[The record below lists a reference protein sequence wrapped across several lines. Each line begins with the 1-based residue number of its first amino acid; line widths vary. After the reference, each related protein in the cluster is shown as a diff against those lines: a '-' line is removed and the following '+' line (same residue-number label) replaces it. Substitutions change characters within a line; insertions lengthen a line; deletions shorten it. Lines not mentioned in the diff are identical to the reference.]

1 MNYTQNA
8 PKPYVTWGLC
18 IALIIVWVAE
28 LFIPGVIQHF
38 AFMPVLGLFEPWR
51 FITAAFLHS
60 VPTPFHLAFN
70 TWALLVVGRAL
81 EPVVGHVK
89 LAAAFVICAFG
100 ALMAQ
105 CLTVFFD
112 PNAWITPTVGASGAV
127 FGFFGMVLNIQRVL
141 RLPWTEMG
149 TLIGLN
155 FVIGFM
161 VPNVAWVAH
170 LGGLAVG
177 LVLGAYTGWVLRHA
191 TYVTVTDDSLDSPGF
206 STNPPQ
212 PPHNPGCTTV
222 DTPQTPSS
230 TVTPDSR
237 ESPDSSAVPQP
248 TPPDT
253 DAGECPAADSAS
265 PTVPEFP
272 VVRRVTNTTT
282 RLRDLAVY
290 GGVFAVLLACNW
302 TFYHF
307 NYMTIYSFFK

>member
-1 MNYTQNA
+1 MKNTATA

-28 LFIPGVIQHF
+28 LFIPGVIQNF
-38 AFMPVLGLFEPWR
+38 AFLPLLGLFEPWR

-89 LAAAFVICAFG
+89 LALAFVISAFG

-105 CLTVFFD
+105 CLTVFVD

-127 FGFFGMVLNIQRVL
+127 FGFFGMVLAIQKVL
-141 RLPWTEMG
+141 RLPWTEMA

-170 LGGLAVG
+170 LGGLVVG

-191 TYVTVTDDSLDSPGF
+191 TYVAVPGTGSDDTHFAANAPEPLQNPDPAALDAPDAPETSDATGPDGSKVPDGADSPAA
-206 STNPPQ
+206 
-212 PPHNPGCTTV
+212 
-222 DTPQTPSS
+222 PS
-230 TVTPDSR
+230 
-237 ESPDSSAVPQP
+237 A
-248 TPPDT
+248 
-253 DAGECPAADSAS
+253 
-265 PTVPEFP
+265 P
-272 VVRRVTNTTT
+272 VVRRVTNTAT
-282 RLRDLAVY
+282 RLCDLAVY
-290 GGVFAVLLACNW
+290 GGVFAVLLVSNW
-302 TFYHF
+302 AFYHF
-307 NYMTIYSFFK
+307 NYEAIYSFLK

>member
-1 MNYTQNA
+1 MKNTAKA

-38 AFMPVLGLFEPWR
+38 AFLPVLGLFEPWR

-60 VPTPFHLAFN
+60 VPSPFHLAFN

-89 LAAAFVICAFG
+89 LALAFGISAFG

-105 CLTVFFD
+105 CLTVFVD

-127 FGFFGMVLNIQRVL
+127 FGFFGMVLAIQKVL
-141 RLPWTEMG
+141 RLPWTEMA

-170 LGGLAVG
+170 LGGLLVG
-177 LVLGAYTGWVLRHA
+177 LVLGAYTGWVLRHSTYEVIPGEGVDDTHFTANAPEPLEHPDTAAPDASEPSDA
-191 TYVTVTDDSLDSPGF
+191 TASDRSDSP
-206 STNPPQ
+206 
-212 PPHNPGCTTV
+212 
-222 DTPQTPSS
+222 
-230 TVTPDSR
+230 
-237 ESPDSSAVPQP
+237 
-248 TPPDT
+248 
-253 DAGECPAADSAS
+253 DAPAA
-265 PTVPEFP
+265 PML
-272 VVRRVTNTTT
+272 RRVTNTTT

-290 GGVFAVLLACNW
+290 GGVFAVLLVSNW
-302 TFYHF
+302 AFYHF
-307 NYMTIYSFFK
+307 NYETIYSFFK

>member
-1 MNYTQNA
+1 MKNTATA

-18 IALIIVWVAE
+18 IALIIVWVSE
-28 LFIPGVIQHF
+28 LFIPGVIQNF
-38 AFMPVLGLFEPWR
+38 AFLPLLGLFEPWR

-81 EPVVGHVK
+81 EPVVGHVR
-89 LAAAFVICAFG
+89 LALAFVISAFG

-105 CLTVFFD
+105 CLTVFVD

-127 FGFFGMVLNIQRVL
+127 FGFFGMVLAIQKVL
-141 RLPWTEMG
+141 RLPWTEMA

-191 TYVTVTDDSLDSPGF
+191 TYVAVPGTGSDDTHFAANAPEPLQNPDPATSNAPDTLNASKAPEISDARVPDGADSPAA
-206 STNPPQ
+206 
-212 PPHNPGCTTV
+212 
-222 DTPQTPSS
+222 
-230 TVTPDSR
+230 
-237 ESPDSSAVPQP
+237 SA
-248 TPPDT
+248 T
-253 DAGECPAADSAS
+253 
-265 PTVPEFP
+265 P

-290 GGVFAVLLACNW
+290 GGVFAVLLVSNW
-302 TFYHF
+302 AFYHF
-307 NYMTIYSFFK
+307 NYETIYSFFK

>member
-1 MNYTQNA
+1 MKNTATA

-28 LFIPGVIQHF
+28 LFIPGVIQNF
-38 AFMPVLGLFEPWR
+38 AFLPLLGLFEPWR

-89 LAAAFVICAFG
+89 LALAFVISAFG

-105 CLTVFFD
+105 CLTVFVD

-127 FGFFGMVLNIQRVL
+127 FGFFGMVLAIQKVL
-141 RLPWTEMG
+141 RLPWTEMA

-191 TYVTVTDDSLDSPGF
+191 TYVAVPGTGSDDTHFAANAPEPLENPDPATSNAPDTLNASKAPETSDATVPDGADSPAA
-206 STNPPQ
+206 
-212 PPHNPGCTTV
+212 
-222 DTPQTPSS
+222 
-230 TVTPDSR
+230 
-237 ESPDSSAVPQP
+237 SA
-248 TPPDT
+248 T
-253 DAGECPAADSAS
+253 
-265 PTVPEFP
+265 P

-290 GGVFAVLLACNW
+290 GGVFAVLLVSNW
-302 TFYHF
+302 AFYHF
-307 NYMTIYSFFK
+307 NYETIYSFFK

>member
-1 MNYTQNA
+1 MKNTAKA

-38 AFMPVLGLFEPWR
+38 AFLPVLGLFEPWR

-60 VPTPFHLAFN
+60 VPSPFHLAFN

-89 LAAAFVICAFG
+89 LALAFGISAFG

-105 CLTVFFD
+105 CLTVFVD

-127 FGFFGMVLNIQRVL
+127 FGFFGMVLAIQKVL
-141 RLPWTEMG
+141 RLPWTEMA

-170 LGGLAVG
+170 LGGLVVG
-177 LVLGAYTGWVLRHA
+177 LVLGAYTGWVLRHSTYEVIPGEGVDDPHFTANAPEPLENPGTTALDAPETSDA
-191 TYVTVTDDSLDSPGF
+191 TTPDGSKGPDGTDSP
-206 STNPPQ
+206 T
-212 PPHNPGCTTV
+212 
-222 DTPQTPSS
+222 
-230 TVTPDSR
+230 
-237 ESPDSSAVPQP
+237 A
-248 TPPDT
+248 
-253 DAGECPAADSAS
+253 PAS
-265 PTVPEFP
+265 P

-290 GGVFAVLLACNW
+290 GGVFAVLLVSNW
-302 TFYHF
+302 AFYHF
-307 NYMTIYSFFK
+307 NYETIYSFFK

>member
-1 MNYTQNA
+1 MKNTAKA

-28 LFIPGVIQHF
+28 LFIPAVIQNF
-38 AFMPVLGLFEPWR
+38 AFLPLLGLFEPWR

-60 VPTPFHLAFN
+60 VPSPFHLAFN

-89 LAAAFVICAFG
+89 LALAFGISAFG

-105 CLTVFFD
+105 CLTVFVD

-127 FGFFGMVLNIQRVL
+127 FGFFGMVLAIQKVL
-141 RLPWTEMG
+141 RLPWTEMA

-170 LGGLAVG
+170 LGGLVVG
-177 LVLGAYTGWVLRHA
+177 LVLGAYTGWVLRHSTYEVIPGEGVDDTHFTANAPEPLEHPDTAAPDASEPSDA
-191 TYVTVTDDSLDSPGF
+191 TASDRSDSP
-206 STNPPQ
+206 
-212 PPHNPGCTTV
+212 
-222 DTPQTPSS
+222 
-230 TVTPDSR
+230 
-237 ESPDSSAVPQP
+237 
-248 TPPDT
+248 
-253 DAGECPAADSAS
+253 DAPAA
-265 PTVPEFP
+265 PML
-272 VVRRVTNTTT
+272 RRVTNTTT

-290 GGVFAVLLACNW
+290 GGVFAVLLVSNW
-302 TFYHF
+302 AFYHF
-307 NYMTIYSFFK
+307 NYETIYSFFK

>member
-1 MNYTQNA
+1 MKNTATA

-18 IALIIVWVAE
+18 IALIIVWVSE
-28 LFIPGVIQHF
+28 LFIPGVIQNF
-38 AFMPVLGLFEPWR
+38 AFLPLLGLFEPWR

-81 EPVVGHVK
+81 EPVVGHVR
-89 LAAAFVICAFG
+89 LALAFVISAFG

-105 CLTVFFD
+105 CLTVFVD

-127 FGFFGMVLNIQRVL
+127 FGFFGMVLAIQKVL
-141 RLPWTEMG
+141 RLPWTEMA

-191 TYVTVTDDSLDSPGF
+191 TYVAVPGTGSDDTHFAANAPEPLQNPDPALSSPDAPDKPDAPKAPDTSDARVPDGADSPAA
-206 STNPPQ
+206 
-212 PPHNPGCTTV
+212 
-222 DTPQTPSS
+222 
-230 TVTPDSR
+230 
-237 ESPDSSAVPQP
+237 SAI
-248 TPPDT
+248 
-253 DAGECPAADSAS
+253 
-265 PTVPEFP
+265 P

-290 GGVFAVLLACNW
+290 GGVFAVLLVSNW
-302 TFYHF
+302 AFYHF
-307 NYMTIYSFFK
+307 NYETIYSFFK

>member
-1 MNYTQNA
+1 MKNTATA

-28 LFIPGVIQHF
+28 LFIPGVIQNF
-38 AFMPVLGLFEPWR
+38 AFLPLLGLFEPWR

-89 LAAAFVICAFG
+89 LALAFVISAFG

-105 CLTVFFD
+105 CLTVFVD

-127 FGFFGMVLNIQRVL
+127 FGFFGMVLAIQKVL
-141 RLPWTEMG
+141 RLPWTEMA

-170 LGGLAVG
+170 LGGLVVG

-191 TYVTVTDDSLDSPGF
+191 TYVAVPGAGSDDTRFAANAPEPLQYPDPAALDAPDALNTPKAPETSDATVPDGADSP
-206 STNPPQ
+206 
-212 PPHNPGCTTV
+212 
-222 DTPQTPSS
+222 
-230 TVTPDSR
+230 
-237 ESPDSSAVPQP
+237 
-248 TPPDT
+248 
-253 DAGECPAADSAS
+253 AA
-265 PTVPEFP
+265 P
-272 VVRRVTNTTT
+272 VVRQVTNTTT

-290 GGVFAVLLACNW
+290 GGIFAVLLVSNW
-302 TFYHF
+302 AFYHF
-307 NYMTIYSFFK
+307 NYEAIYSFFK

>member
-1 MNYTQNA
+1 MKNTAKA

-38 AFMPVLGLFEPWR
+38 AFLPVLGLFEPWR

-60 VPTPFHLAFN
+60 VPSPFHLAFN

-89 LAAAFVICAFG
+89 LALAFGISAFG

-105 CLTVFFD
+105 CLTVFVD

-127 FGFFGMVLNIQRVL
+127 FGFFGMVLAIQKVL
-141 RLPWTEMG
+141 RLPWTEMA

-170 LGGLAVG
+170 LGGLVVG
-177 LVLGAYTGWVLRHA
+177 LVLGAYTGWVLRHSTYEVIPGEGVDDTHFTANAPEPLEHPDTAAPDASEPSDA
-191 TYVTVTDDSLDSPGF
+191 TASDRSDSP
-206 STNPPQ
+206 
-212 PPHNPGCTTV
+212 
-222 DTPQTPSS
+222 
-230 TVTPDSR
+230 
-237 ESPDSSAVPQP
+237 
-248 TPPDT
+248 
-253 DAGECPAADSAS
+253 DAPAA
-265 PTVPEFP
+265 PML
-272 VVRRVTNTTT
+272 RRVTNTTT

-290 GGVFAVLLACNW
+290 GGVFAVLLVSNW
-302 TFYHF
+302 AFYHF
-307 NYMTIYSFFK
+307 NYATIYSFFK

>member
-1 MNYTQNA
+1 MKNTATA

-28 LFIPGVIQHF
+28 LFIPGVIQNF
-38 AFMPVLGLFEPWR
+38 AFLPLLGLFEPWR

-60 VPTPFHLAFN
+60 VPSPFHLAFN

-89 LAAAFVICAFG
+89 LALAFVISAFG

-105 CLTVFFD
+105 CLTVFVD

-127 FGFFGMVLNIQRVL
+127 FGFFGMVLAIQKVL
-141 RLPWTEMG
+141 RLPWTEMA

-191 TYVTVTDDSLDSPGF
+191 TYVAVPSEGSDDTRFAANAPEPLQNPDIVALDAPDAPETSDATVPDGADSPAA
-206 STNPPQ
+206 
-212 PPHNPGCTTV
+212 
-222 DTPQTPSS
+222 
-230 TVTPDSR
+230 
-237 ESPDSSAVPQP
+237 SA
-248 TPPDT
+248 T
-253 DAGECPAADSAS
+253 
-265 PTVPEFP
+265 P

-290 GGVFAVLLACNW
+290 GGVFAVLLVSNW
-302 TFYHF
+302 AFYHF
-307 NYMTIYSFFK
+307 NYETIYSFFK

>member
-1 MNYTQNA
+1 MKNTATA

-28 LFIPGVIQHF
+28 LFIPGVIQNF
-38 AFMPVLGLFEPWR
+38 AFLPLLGLFEPWR
-51 FITAAFLHS
+51 FITAAFLHA

-89 LAAAFVICAFG
+89 LALAFGISAFG

-105 CLTVFFD
+105 CLTVFVD

-127 FGFFGMVLNIQRVL
+127 FGFFGMVLAIQKVL
-141 RLPWTEMG
+141 RLPWTEMA

-170 LGGLAVG
+170 LGGLVVG
-177 LVLGAYTGWVLRHA
+177 LVLGAYTGWVLRHSTYEVIPGEGVDDTHFTANAPEPLEHPDTAAPDASEPSDA
-191 TYVTVTDDSLDSPGF
+191 TASDRSDSP
-206 STNPPQ
+206 
-212 PPHNPGCTTV
+212 
-222 DTPQTPSS
+222 
-230 TVTPDSR
+230 
-237 ESPDSSAVPQP
+237 
-248 TPPDT
+248 
-253 DAGECPAADSAS
+253 DAPAA
-265 PTVPEFP
+265 PML
-272 VVRRVTNTTT
+272 RRVTNTTT

-290 GGVFAVLLACNW
+290 GGVFAVLLVSNW
-302 TFYHF
+302 AFYHF
-307 NYMTIYSFFK
+307 NYETIYSFFK

>member
-1 MNYTQNA
+1 MKNTATA

-28 LFIPGVIQHF
+28 LFIPGVIQNF
-38 AFMPVLGLFEPWR
+38 AFLPLLGLFEPWR

-60 VPTPFHLAFN
+60 VPSPFHLAFN

-81 EPVVGHVK
+81 EPVVGHMK
-89 LAAAFVICAFG
+89 LALAFGISAFG

-105 CLTVFFD
+105 CLTVFVD

-127 FGFFGMVLNIQRVL
+127 FGFFGMVLAIQKVL
-141 RLPWTEMG
+141 RLPWTEMA

-177 LVLGAYTGWVLRHA
+177 LVLGAYTGWVLRNA
-191 TYVTVTDDSLDSPGF
+191 TYVAVRGTGSEDTHFAANAPETLQNPGTALSSPDAPETSDATAPDGSKVPDGADSPAA
-206 STNPPQ
+206 
-212 PPHNPGCTTV
+212 
-222 DTPQTPSS
+222 PS
-230 TVTPDSR
+230 
-237 ESPDSSAVPQP
+237 A
-248 TPPDT
+248 
-253 DAGECPAADSAS
+253 
-265 PTVPEFP
+265 P
-272 VVRRVTNTTT
+272 VVRRVTNTAT

-290 GGVFAVLLACNW
+290 GGVFAVLLVSNW
-302 TFYHF
+302 AFYHF
-307 NYMTIYSFFK
+307 NYEAIYSFLK

>member
-1 MNYTQNA
+1 MKITAKA

-28 LFIPGVIQHF
+28 LFIPGVIQNF
-38 AFMPVLGLFEPWR
+38 AFLPLLGLFEPWR

-60 VPTPFHLAFN
+60 VPSPFHLAFN

-89 LAAAFVICAFG
+89 LALAFGISAFG

-105 CLTVFFD
+105 CLTVFVD

-127 FGFFGMVLNIQRVL
+127 FGFFGMVLAIQKVL
-141 RLPWTEMG
+141 RLPWTEMA

-170 LGGLAVG
+170 LGGLVVG
-177 LVLGAYTGWVLRHA
+177 LVLGAYTGWVLRHS
-191 TYVTVTDDSLDSPGF
+191 TYEVIPGEGVDDTH
-206 STNPPQ
+206 STANAPEPLE
-212 PPHNPGCTTV
+212 NPGTTALYAPETS
-222 DTPQTPSS
+222 DATA
-230 TVTPDSR
+230 PDR
-237 ESPDSSAVPQP
+237 LKVPDGADSSA
-248 TPPDT
+248 
-253 DAGECPAADSAS
+253 APAS
-265 PTVPEFP
+265 P

-290 GGVFAVLLACNW
+290 GGVFAVLLVSNW
-302 TFYHF
+302 AFYHF
-307 NYMTIYSFFK
+307 NYEAIYSFFK

>member
-1 MNYTQNA
+1 MKNTATA

-28 LFIPGVIQHF
+28 LFIPGVIQNF
-38 AFMPVLGLFEPWR
+38 AFLPLLGLFEPWR
-51 FITAAFLHS
+51 FITAAFLHA

-89 LAAAFVICAFG
+89 LALAFVISAFG

-105 CLTVFFD
+105 CLTVFVD

-127 FGFFGMVLNIQRVL
+127 FGFFGMVLAIQKVL
-141 RLPWTEMG
+141 RLPWTEMA

-191 TYVTVTDDSLDSPGF
+191 TYVAVPGTGSDDTHFAANAPEPLQNPDPATSNAPDTLNASKAPEISDARVPDGADSPAA
-206 STNPPQ
+206 
-212 PPHNPGCTTV
+212 
-222 DTPQTPSS
+222 
-230 TVTPDSR
+230 
-237 ESPDSSAVPQP
+237 SA
-248 TPPDT
+248 T
-253 DAGECPAADSAS
+253 
-265 PTVPEFP
+265 P

-290 GGVFAVLLACNW
+290 GGVFAVLLVSNW
-302 TFYHF
+302 AFYHF
-307 NYMTIYSFFK
+307 NYETIYSFFK

>member
-1 MNYTQNA
+1 MKNTAKA

-38 AFMPVLGLFEPWR
+38 AFLPVLGLFEPWR

-60 VPTPFHLAFN
+60 VPSPFHLAFN

-89 LAAAFVICAFG
+89 LALAFGISAFG

-105 CLTVFFD
+105 CLTVFVD

-127 FGFFGMVLNIQRVL
+127 FGFFGMVLAIQKVL
-141 RLPWTEMG
+141 RLPWTEMA

-170 LGGLAVG
+170 LGGLVVG

-191 TYVTVTDDSLDSPGF
+191 TYEVIPGEGVDDTHFTANAPEPLEHPDTAATDASEPSDATASDRADSP
-206 STNPPQ
+206 
-212 PPHNPGCTTV
+212 
-222 DTPQTPSS
+222 
-230 TVTPDSR
+230 
-237 ESPDSSAVPQP
+237 A
-248 TPPDT
+248 
-253 DAGECPAADSAS
+253 APAA
-265 PTVPEFP
+265 P

-290 GGVFAVLLACNW
+290 GGVFAVLLVSNW
-302 TFYHF
+302 AFYHF
-307 NYMTIYSFFK
+307 NYETIYSFFK

>member
-1 MNYTQNA
+1 MKNTAKA

-28 LFIPGVIQHF
+28 LFIPEVIQHF
-38 AFMPVLGLFEPWR
+38 AFLPVLGLFEPWR

-60 VPTPFHLAFN
+60 VPSPFHLAFN

-89 LAAAFVICAFG
+89 LALAFGISAFG

-105 CLTVFFD
+105 CLTVFVD

-127 FGFFGMVLNIQRVL
+127 FGFFGMVLAIQRVL
-141 RLPWTEMG
+141 RLPWTEMA

-170 LGGLAVG
+170 LGGLVVG
-177 LVLGAYTGWVLRHA
+177 LVLGAYTGWVLRHSTYEVVPGKGVDDTHFAANAPEPLEHPDTAAPDAPEPSDA
-191 TYVTVTDDSLDSPGF
+191 TASDRSDSP
-206 STNPPQ
+206 
-212 PPHNPGCTTV
+212 
-222 DTPQTPSS
+222 
-230 TVTPDSR
+230 
-237 ESPDSSAVPQP
+237 
-248 TPPDT
+248 
-253 DAGECPAADSAS
+253 DAPAA
-265 PTVPEFP
+265 PML
-272 VVRRVTNTTT
+272 RRVTNTTT

-290 GGVFAVLLACNW
+290 GGVFAVLLVSNW
-302 TFYHF
+302 AFYHF
-307 NYMTIYSFFK
+307 NYATIYSFFK

>member
-1 MNYTQNA
+1 MKITAKA

-18 IALIIVWVAE
+18 IALILVWVAE

-38 AFMPVLGLFEPWR
+38 AFLPLLGLFEPWR

-89 LAAAFVICAFG
+89 LALAFGISAFG

-105 CLTVFFD
+105 CLTVFVD

-127 FGFFGMVLNIQRVL
+127 FGFFGMVLAIQKVL
-141 RLPWTEMG
+141 RLPWTEMA

-170 LGGLAVG
+170 LGGLVVG
-177 LVLGAYTGWVLRHA
+177 LVLGAYTGWVLRHS
-191 TYVTVTDDSLDSPGF
+191 TYEVVPGEGVGGTDFAANVPEPLQNPDTAVLDAPDALETSDTTASDRSDSP
-206 STNPPQ
+206 
-212 PPHNPGCTTV
+212 TT
-222 DTPQTPSS
+222 
-230 TVTPDSR
+230 
-237 ESPDSSAVPQP
+237 
-248 TPPDT
+248 
-253 DAGECPAADSAS
+253 PAA
-265 PTVPEFP
+265 PML
-272 VVRRVTNTTT
+272 RRVTNTAT

-290 GGVFAVLLACNW
+290 GGVFAVLLVSNW
-302 TFYHF
+302 AFYHF
-307 NYMTIYSFFK
+307 NYATIYSFFK

>member
-1 MNYTQNA
+1 MKNTATA

-28 LFIPGVIQHF
+28 LFIPGVIQNF
-38 AFMPVLGLFEPWR
+38 AFLPLLGLFEPWR

-89 LAAAFVICAFG
+89 LALAFVISAFG

-105 CLTVFFD
+105 CLTVFVD

-127 FGFFGMVLNIQRVL
+127 FGFFGMVLAIQKVL
-141 RLPWTEMG
+141 RLPWTEMA

-170 LGGLAVG
+170 LGGLVVG

-191 TYVTVTDDSLDSPGF
+191 TYVAVPGTGSDDTHFAANAPEPLQNPDPAALDAPDAPETSDATVPDGADSPAA
-206 STNPPQ
+206 
-212 PPHNPGCTTV
+212 
-222 DTPQTPSS
+222 PS
-230 TVTPDSR
+230 
-237 ESPDSSAVPQP
+237 A
-248 TPPDT
+248 
-253 DAGECPAADSAS
+253 
-265 PTVPEFP
+265 P
-272 VVRRVTNTTT
+272 VVRRVTNTAT

-290 GGVFAVLLACNW
+290 GGVFAVLLVSNW
-302 TFYHF
+302 AFYHF
-307 NYMTIYSFFK
+307 NYEAIYSFLK

>member
-1 MNYTQNA
+1 MKNTAKA

-28 LFIPGVIQHF
+28 LFIPEVIQHF
-38 AFMPVLGLFEPWR
+38 AFLPVLGLFEPWR

-60 VPTPFHLAFN
+60 VPSPFHLAFN

-89 LAAAFVICAFG
+89 LALAFGISAFG

-105 CLTVFFD
+105 CLTVFVD

-127 FGFFGMVLNIQRVL
+127 FGFFGMVLAIQKVL
-141 RLPWTEMG
+141 RLPWTEMA

-170 LGGLAVG
+170 LGGLVVG
-177 LVLGAYTGWVLRHA
+177 LVLGAYTGWVLRHSTYEVIPGEGVDDTHFTANAPEPLEHPDTAAPDASEPSDA
-191 TYVTVTDDSLDSPGF
+191 TASDRSDSP
-206 STNPPQ
+206 
-212 PPHNPGCTTV
+212 
-222 DTPQTPSS
+222 
-230 TVTPDSR
+230 
-237 ESPDSSAVPQP
+237 
-248 TPPDT
+248 
-253 DAGECPAADSAS
+253 DAPAA
-265 PTVPEFP
+265 PML
-272 VVRRVTNTTT
+272 RRVTNTTT

-290 GGVFAVLLACNW
+290 GGVFAVLLVSNW
-302 TFYHF
+302 AFYHF
-307 NYMTIYSFFK
+307 NYETIYSFFK

>member
-1 MNYTQNA
+1 MKNTAKA

-38 AFMPVLGLFEPWR
+38 AFLPVLGLFEPWR

-60 VPTPFHLAFN
+60 VPSPFHLAFN

-89 LAAAFVICAFG
+89 LALAFGISAFG

-105 CLTVFFD
+105 CLTVFVD

-127 FGFFGMVLNIQRVL
+127 FGFFGMVLAIQKVL
-141 RLPWTEMG
+141 RLPWTEMA

-170 LGGLAVG
+170 LGGLVVG
-177 LVLGAYTGWVLRHA
+177 LVLGAYTGWVLRHS
-191 TYVTVTDDSLDSPGF
+191 TYEVVPGEGVDDTHFAANTPEPLEHPDTAAPDAPEPSDAKASDRSDSP
-206 STNPPQ
+206 
-212 PPHNPGCTTV
+212 
-222 DTPQTPSS
+222 
-230 TVTPDSR
+230 
-237 ESPDSSAVPQP
+237 
-248 TPPDT
+248 
-253 DAGECPAADSAS
+253 DAPAA
-265 PTVPEFP
+265 PML
-272 VVRRVTNTTT
+272 RRVTNTTT

-290 GGVFAVLLACNW
+290 GGVFAVLLVSNW
-302 TFYHF
+302 AFYHF
-307 NYMTIYSFFK
+307 NYATIYSFFK

>member
-1 MNYTQNA
+1 MKNTATA

-28 LFIPGVIQHF
+28 LFIPGVIQNF
-38 AFMPVLGLFEPWR
+38 AFLPLLGLFEPWR

-60 VPTPFHLAFN
+60 VPSPFHLAFN

-89 LAAAFVICAFG
+89 LALAFGISAFG

-105 CLTVFFD
+105 CLTVFVD

-127 FGFFGMVLNIQRVL
+127 FGFFGMVLAIQKVL
-141 RLPWTEMG
+141 RLPWTEMA

-177 LVLGAYTGWVLRHA
+177 LVLGAYTGWVLRNA
-191 TYVTVTDDSLDSPGF
+191 TYVAVRGTGSEDTHFAANAPETLQNPGTALSSPDAPDAQETSDATAPDGSKVPDGADSP
-206 STNPPQ
+206 
-212 PPHNPGCTTV
+212 
-222 DTPQTPSS
+222 
-230 TVTPDSR
+230 
-237 ESPDSSAVPQP
+237 A
-248 TPPDT
+248 
-253 DAGECPAADSAS
+253 APAA
-265 PTVPEFP
+265 P

-290 GGVFAVLLACNW
+290 GGVFAVLLVSNW
-302 TFYHF
+302 AFYHF
-307 NYMTIYSFFK
+307 NYEAIYSFLK

>member
-1 MNYTQNA
+1 MKNTAKA

-28 LFIPGVIQHF
+28 LFIPGVIQNF
-38 AFMPVLGLFEPWR
+38 AFLPLLGLFEPWR
-51 FITAAFLHS
+51 FITAAFLHA

-89 LAAAFVICAFG
+89 LALAFGISAFG

-105 CLTVFFD
+105 CLTVFVD

-127 FGFFGMVLNIQRVL
+127 FGFFGMVLAIQKVL
-141 RLPWTEMG
+141 RLPWTEMA

-170 LGGLAVG
+170 LGGLLVG
-177 LVLGAYTGWVLRHA
+177 LVLGAYTGWVLRHSTYEVIPGEGVDDTHFTANAPEPLEHPDTAAPDASEPSDA
-191 TYVTVTDDSLDSPGF
+191 TASDRSDSP
-206 STNPPQ
+206 
-212 PPHNPGCTTV
+212 
-222 DTPQTPSS
+222 
-230 TVTPDSR
+230 
-237 ESPDSSAVPQP
+237 
-248 TPPDT
+248 
-253 DAGECPAADSAS
+253 DAPAA
-265 PTVPEFP
+265 PML
-272 VVRRVTNTTT
+272 RRVTNTTT

-290 GGVFAVLLACNW
+290 GGVFAVLLVSNW
-302 TFYHF
+302 AFYHF
-307 NYMTIYSFFK
+307 NYETIYSFFK

>member
-1 MNYTQNA
+1 MKNTAKA

-38 AFMPVLGLFEPWR
+38 AFLPVLGLFEPWR

-60 VPTPFHLAFN
+60 VPSPFHLAFN

-89 LAAAFVICAFG
+89 LALAFGISAFG

-105 CLTVFFD
+105 CLTVFVD

-127 FGFFGMVLNIQRVL
+127 FGFFGMVLAIQKVL
-141 RLPWTEMG
+141 RLPWTEMA

-170 LGGLAVG
+170 LGGLVVG
-177 LVLGAYTGWVLRHA
+177 LVLGAYTGWVLRHSTYEVVPGEGVDDTHFAANAPEPRENPDTTALDAPETSDA
-191 TYVTVTDDSLDSPGF
+191 TAPDGSKGPDGTDSP
-206 STNPPQ
+206 T
-212 PPHNPGCTTV
+212 
-222 DTPQTPSS
+222 
-230 TVTPDSR
+230 
-237 ESPDSSAVPQP
+237 A
-248 TPPDT
+248 
-253 DAGECPAADSAS
+253 PAS
-265 PTVPEFP
+265 P

-290 GGVFAVLLACNW
+290 GGVFAVLLVSNW
-302 TFYHF
+302 AFYHF
-307 NYMTIYSFFK
+307 NYEAIYRFFK

>member
-1 MNYTQNA
+1 MKHTARA

-38 AFMPVLGLFEPWR
+38 AFMPLLGLFEPWR

-81 EPVVGHVK
+81 EPVIGHMK
-89 LAAAFVICAFG
+89 LALAFAISAFG

-105 CLTVFFD
+105 CLTVFID
-112 PNAWITPTVGASGAV
+112 PHAWITPTVGASGAV
-127 FGFFGMVLNIQRVL
+127 FGFFGMVLAIQKVL

-155 FVIGFM
+155 FVIGFL

-170 LGGLAVG
+170 LGGLLVG

-191 TYVTVTDDSLDSPGF
+191 TYVTIPVEGGDVYGFIANAPEFSKRPDSGVSDTSDALHAP
-206 STNPPQ
+206 
-212 PPHNPGCTTV
+212 
-222 DTPQTPSS
+222 DTPGTANEPENTDATEVSNHSDAEVPDGSDTP
-230 TVTPDSR
+230 
-237 ESPDSSAVPQP
+237 AAAP
-248 TPPDT
+248 TPIL
-253 DAGECPAADSAS
+253 
-265 PTVPEFP
+265 
-272 VVRRVTNTTT
+272 RRVTSTRT
-282 RLRDLAVY
+282 RLRDFAVY
-290 GGVFAVLLACNW
+290 GGVFVVLVASNW

-307 NYMTIYSFFK
+307 NYEAIYSFLK

>member
-1 MNYTQNA
+1 MKNTATA

-28 LFIPGVIQHF
+28 LFIPGVIQNF
-38 AFMPVLGLFEPWR
+38 AFLPLLGLFEPWR

-89 LAAAFVICAFG
+89 LALAFVISAFG

-105 CLTVFFD
+105 CLTVFVD

-127 FGFFGMVLNIQRVL
+127 FGFFGMVLAIQKVL
-141 RLPWTEMG
+141 RLPWTEMA

-191 TYVTVTDDSLDSPGF
+191 TYVAVPGTGSDDTHFAANAPEPLENPDPATSNAPDTLNASKAPETSDATVPDGADSPAA
-206 STNPPQ
+206 ST
-212 PPHNPGCTTV
+212 T
-222 DTPQTPSS
+222 
-230 TVTPDSR
+230 
-237 ESPDSSAVPQP
+237 
-248 TPPDT
+248 
-253 DAGECPAADSAS
+253 
-265 PTVPEFP
+265 P

-290 GGVFAVLLACNW
+290 GGVFAVLLVGNW
-302 TFYHF
+302 AFYHF
-307 NYMTIYSFFK
+307 NYETIYSFFK

>member
-1 MNYTQNA
+1 MKNTAKA

-38 AFMPVLGLFEPWR
+38 AFLPVLGLFEPWR

-60 VPTPFHLAFN
+60 VPSPFHLAFN

-89 LAAAFVICAFG
+89 LALAFGISAFG

-105 CLTVFFD
+105 CLTVFVD

-127 FGFFGMVLNIQRVL
+127 FGFFGMVLAIQKVL
-141 RLPWTEMG
+141 RLPWTEMA

-170 LGGLAVG
+170 LGGLVVG
-177 LVLGAYTGWVLRHA
+177 LALGAYTGWVLRHA
-191 TYVTVTDDSLDSPGF
+191 TYVAVPGTGSDDTHFAANAPEPLEHPDTAAPDASEPSDATASDRSDSP
-206 STNPPQ
+206 
-212 PPHNPGCTTV
+212 
-222 DTPQTPSS
+222 
-230 TVTPDSR
+230 
-237 ESPDSSAVPQP
+237 
-248 TPPDT
+248 
-253 DAGECPAADSAS
+253 DAPAA
-265 PTVPEFP
+265 PML
-272 VVRRVTNTTT
+272 RRVTNTTT

-290 GGVFAVLLACNW
+290 GGVFAVLLVSNW
-302 TFYHF
+302 AFYHF
-307 NYMTIYSFFK
+307 NYEAIYSFFK

>member
-1 MNYTQNA
+1 MKNTAKA

-38 AFMPVLGLFEPWR
+38 AFLPVLGLFEPWR

-60 VPTPFHLAFN
+60 VPSPFHLAFN

-89 LAAAFVICAFG
+89 LALAFGISAFG

-105 CLTVFFD
+105 CLTVFVD

-127 FGFFGMVLNIQRVL
+127 FGFFGMVLAIQKVL
-141 RLPWTEMG
+141 RLPWTEMA

-170 LGGLAVG
+170 LGGLVVG
-177 LVLGAYTGWVLRHA
+177 LVLVAYTGWVLRHA
-191 TYVTVTDDSLDSPGF
+191 TYVAVPGTGSDDTHFAANAPEPLEHPDTAAPDASDPSDATASDRSDSP
-206 STNPPQ
+206 
-212 PPHNPGCTTV
+212 
-222 DTPQTPSS
+222 
-230 TVTPDSR
+230 
-237 ESPDSSAVPQP
+237 
-248 TPPDT
+248 
-253 DAGECPAADSAS
+253 DAPAA
-265 PTVPEFP
+265 PML
-272 VVRRVTNTTT
+272 RRVTNTTT

-290 GGVFAVLLACNW
+290 GGVFAVLLVSNW
-302 TFYHF
+302 AFYHF
-307 NYMTIYSFFK
+307 NYETIYSFFK

>member
-1 MNYTQNA
+1 MKNTATA

-28 LFIPGVIQHF
+28 LFIPGVIQNF
-38 AFMPVLGLFEPWR
+38 AFLPLLGLFEPWR

-60 VPTPFHLAFN
+60 VPSPFHLAFN

-89 LAAAFVICAFG
+89 LALAFVISAFG

-105 CLTVFFD
+105 CLTVFVD

-127 FGFFGMVLNIQRVL
+127 FGFFGMVLAIQKVL
-141 RLPWTEMG
+141 RLPWTEMA

-191 TYVTVTDDSLDSPGF
+191 TYVAVPSEGLDDTSFAANAPEPLENPDIVALDAPDAPETSDATVPDGADSP
-206 STNPPQ
+206 
-212 PPHNPGCTTV
+212 
-222 DTPQTPSS
+222 
-230 TVTPDSR
+230 
-237 ESPDSSAVPQP
+237 A
-248 TPPDT
+248 
-253 DAGECPAADSAS
+253 APA
-265 PTVPEFP
+265 TP
-272 VVRRVTNTTT
+272 VVRRVTNTAT

-290 GGVFAVLLACNW
+290 GGVFAVLLVSNW
-302 TFYHF
+302 AFYHF
-307 NYMTIYSFFK
+307 NYEAIYSFFK

>member
-1 MNYTQNA
+1 MKNTATA

-28 LFIPGVIQHF
+28 LFIPGVIQNF
-38 AFMPVLGLFEPWR
+38 AFLPLLGLFEPWR

-89 LAAAFVICAFG
+89 LALAFGISAFG

-105 CLTVFFD
+105 CLTVFVD

-127 FGFFGMVLNIQRVL
+127 FGFFGMVLAIQKVL
-141 RLPWTEMG
+141 RLPWTEMA

-177 LVLGAYTGWVLRHA
+177 LVLGAYTGWVLRNA
-191 TYVTVTDDSLDSPGF
+191 TYVAVRGTGSEDTHFAANAPETLQNPGTALSSPDAPDAQETSDATAPDGSKVPDGADSP
-206 STNPPQ
+206 
-212 PPHNPGCTTV
+212 
-222 DTPQTPSS
+222 
-230 TVTPDSR
+230 
-237 ESPDSSAVPQP
+237 A
-248 TPPDT
+248 
-253 DAGECPAADSAS
+253 APAA
-265 PTVPEFP
+265 P

-290 GGVFAVLLACNW
+290 GGVFAVLLVSNW
-302 TFYHF
+302 AFYHF
-307 NYMTIYSFFK
+307 NYEAIYSFLK

>member
-1 MNYTQNA
+1 MKNTAKA

-28 LFIPGVIQHF
+28 LFIPEVIQHF
-38 AFMPVLGLFEPWR
+38 AFLPVLGLFEPWR

-60 VPTPFHLAFN
+60 VPSPFHLAFN

-89 LAAAFVICAFG
+89 LALAFGISAFG

-105 CLTVFFD
+105 CLTVFVD

-127 FGFFGMVLNIQRVL
+127 FGFFGMVLAIQKVL
-141 RLPWTEMG
+141 RLPWTEMA

-170 LGGLAVG
+170 LGGLVVG
-177 LVLGAYTGWVLRHA
+177 LVLGAYTGWVLRHSTYEVVSGEGVDDTHFAGNAPEPLEHHDTAAPDAPEPSDA
-191 TYVTVTDDSLDSPGF
+191 TASDRSDSP
-206 STNPPQ
+206 
-212 PPHNPGCTTV
+212 
-222 DTPQTPSS
+222 
-230 TVTPDSR
+230 
-237 ESPDSSAVPQP
+237 
-248 TPPDT
+248 
-253 DAGECPAADSAS
+253 DAPAA
-265 PTVPEFP
+265 PML
-272 VVRRVTNTTT
+272 RRVTNTTT

-290 GGVFAVLLACNW
+290 GGVFALLLVSNW
-302 TFYHF
+302 AFYHF
-307 NYMTIYSFFK
+307 NYATIYSFFK

>member
-1 MNYTQNA
+1 MKNTAKA

-28 LFIPGVIQHF
+28 LFIPAVIQNF
-38 AFMPVLGLFEPWR
+38 AFLPLLGLFEPWR

-60 VPTPFHLAFN
+60 VPSPFHLAFN

-89 LAAAFVICAFG
+89 LALAFGISAFG

-105 CLTVFFD
+105 CLTVFVD

-127 FGFFGMVLNIQRVL
+127 FGFFGMVLAIQKVL
-141 RLPWTEMG
+141 RLPWTEMA

-170 LGGLAVG
+170 LGGLVVG
-177 LVLGAYTGWVLRHA
+177 LVLGAYTGWVLRHSTYEVIPGEGVDDTHFTANAPEPRENPDTTALDAPETSDA
-191 TYVTVTDDSLDSPGF
+191 TAPDGSKVPDGADSP
-206 STNPPQ
+206 T
-212 PPHNPGCTTV
+212 
-222 DTPQTPSS
+222 
-230 TVTPDSR
+230 
-237 ESPDSSAVPQP
+237 A
-248 TPPDT
+248 
-253 DAGECPAADSAS
+253 PAS
-265 PTVPEFP
+265 P

-290 GGVFAVLLACNW
+290 GGVFAVLLVSNW
-302 TFYHF
+302 AFYHF
-307 NYMTIYSFFK
+307 NYEAIYSFLK

>member
-1 MNYTQNA
+1 MKNTATA

-28 LFIPGVIQHF
+28 LFIPGVIQNF
-38 AFMPVLGLFEPWR
+38 AFLPLLGLFEPWR

-89 LAAAFVICAFG
+89 LALAFVISAFG

-105 CLTVFFD
+105 CLTVFVD

-127 FGFFGMVLNIQRVL
+127 FGFFGMVLAIQKVL
-141 RLPWTEMG
+141 RLPWTEMA

-191 TYVTVTDDSLDSPGF
+191 TYVAVPGTGSDDTHFAANAPEPLQNPDPATSNAPDTLNASKAPETSDATVPDGADSP
-206 STNPPQ
+206 
-212 PPHNPGCTTV
+212 
-222 DTPQTPSS
+222 
-230 TVTPDSR
+230 
-237 ESPDSSAVPQP
+237 AAP
-248 TPPDT
+248 T
-253 DAGECPAADSAS
+253 G
-265 PTVPEFP
+265 P
-272 VVRRVTNTTT
+272 VVRRVTNTAT

-290 GGVFAVLLACNW
+290 GGVFAVLLVSNW
-302 TFYHF
+302 AFYHF
-307 NYMTIYSFFK
+307 NYEAIYSFFK

>member
-1 MNYTQNA
+1 MKNTATA

-28 LFIPGVIQHF
+28 LFIPGVIQNF
-38 AFMPVLGLFEPWR
+38 AFLPLLGLFEPWR

-89 LAAAFVICAFG
+89 LALAFAISAFG

-105 CLTVFFD
+105 CLTVFVD

-127 FGFFGMVLNIQRVL
+127 FGFFGMVLAIQKVL
-141 RLPWTEMG
+141 RLPWTEMA

-191 TYVTVTDDSLDSPGF
+191 TYVAVPGEGSDDTRFAANAPEPLQNPDTALSSPDAPDAQETSDATAPDGSKVTDGSDSP
-206 STNPPQ
+206 
-212 PPHNPGCTTV
+212 
-222 DTPQTPSS
+222 
-230 TVTPDSR
+230 
-237 ESPDSSAVPQP
+237 A
-248 TPPDT
+248 
-253 DAGECPAADSAS
+253 APAA
-265 PTVPEFP
+265 PL
-272 VVRRVTNTTT
+272 VRRVTNTAT

-290 GGVFAVLLACNW
+290 GGVFAVLLVSNW
-302 TFYHF
+302 AFYHF
-307 NYMTIYSFFK
+307 NYEAIYSFLK

>member
-191 TYVTVTDDSLDSPGF
+191 TYVAVPGAGSDDTRFAANAPEPLQNPDSTALDASDVPETSDATAPEGSTVPDGADSPA
-206 STNPPQ
+206 
-212 PPHNPGCTTV
+212 
-222 DTPQTPSS
+222 TPATPM
-230 TVTPDSR
+230 
-237 ESPDSSAVPQP
+237 
-248 TPPDT
+248 
-253 DAGECPAADSAS
+253 
-265 PTVPEFP
+265 
-272 VVRRVTNTTT
+272 VRRVTNTTT

-290 GGVFAVLLACNW
+290 GGVFAVLLVSNW
-302 TFYHF
+302 AFYHF
-307 NYMTIYSFFK
+307 NYEAIYSFLK

>member
-1 MNYTQNA
+1 MKNTAKA

-38 AFMPVLGLFEPWR
+38 AFLPVLGLFEPWR

-60 VPTPFHLAFN
+60 VPSPFHLAFN

-89 LAAAFVICAFG
+89 LALAFGISAFG

-105 CLTVFFD
+105 CLTVFVD

-127 FGFFGMVLNIQRVL
+127 FGFFGMVLAIQKVL
-141 RLPWTEMG
+141 RLPWTEMA

-170 LGGLAVG
+170 LGGLVVG

-191 TYVTVTDDSLDSPGF
+191 TYVAVPGTGSDDTHFAANAPEPLHNPDPALSSPDTPDTSDATAPDGSKVPDDADSP
-206 STNPPQ
+206 
-212 PPHNPGCTTV
+212 
-222 DTPQTPSS
+222 
-230 TVTPDSR
+230 
-237 ESPDSSAVPQP
+237 
-248 TPPDT
+248 
-253 DAGECPAADSAS
+253 DAPAA
-265 PTVPEFP
+265 PML
-272 VVRRVTNTTT
+272 RRVTNTTT

-290 GGVFAVLLACNW
+290 GGVFAVLLVSNW
-302 TFYHF
+302 AFYHF
-307 NYMTIYSFFK
+307 NYETIYSFFK

>member
-1 MNYTQNA
+1 MKNTAKA

-38 AFMPVLGLFEPWR
+38 AFLPVLGLFEPWR

-60 VPTPFHLAFN
+60 VPSPFHLAFN

-89 LAAAFVICAFG
+89 LALAFGISAFG

-105 CLTVFFD
+105 CLTVFVD

-127 FGFFGMVLNIQRVL
+127 FGFFGMFLAIQKVL
-141 RLPWTEMG
+141 RLPWTEMA

-170 LGGLAVG
+170 LGGLVVG
-177 LVLGAYTGWVLRHA
+177 LVLGAYTGWVLRHSTYEVIPGEGVDDTHFTANAPEPRENPDTTALDAPETSDA
-191 TYVTVTDDSLDSPGF
+191 TAPDRSDSP
-206 STNPPQ
+206 
-212 PPHNPGCTTV
+212 
-222 DTPQTPSS
+222 
-230 TVTPDSR
+230 
-237 ESPDSSAVPQP
+237 
-248 TPPDT
+248 
-253 DAGECPAADSAS
+253 DAPAA
-265 PTVPEFP
+265 PML
-272 VVRRVTNTTT
+272 RRVTNTTT

-290 GGVFAVLLACNW
+290 GGVFAVLLVSNW
-302 TFYHF
+302 AFYHF
-307 NYMTIYSFFK
+307 NYATIYSFFK